1 MGTLAIT
8 ASGFANLPA
17 SAPAG
22 WPTNLTWPGAVT
34 VNGTKSYTIN
44 DADWVNIMVWAA
56 NANNPQLIAASPAPP
71 PAPPPYTVTGVG
83 VLLSLVQNWI
93 NGIIGAVQHQ
103 FTTPPQAPPPV
114 TIA

>member
-17 SAPAG
+17 TAPSG
-22 WPTNLTWPGAVT
+22 WPTDLIWPGSGA

-44 DADWVNIMVWAA
+44 DADWLNILVWAA
-56 NANNPQLIAASPAPP
+56 NANNAQLIAASPAPP
-71 PAPPPYTVTGVG
+71 PAPPPYTVTGAN
-83 VLLSLVQNWI
+83 VLVSLVQNWI
-93 NGIIGAVQHQ
+93 NGIIQAVQHQ
-103 FTTPPQAPPPV
+103 FTTPPSVPPPV